1 MTSLVYHNKIFM
13 KRSFYPKPL
22 VCAMALLSLGQ
33 VLWGQNS
40 AMQQTQAF
48 SAAATKNAALLRTY
62 SWQMS
67 VQATIDGDQ
76 KPASVYQLR
85 FDINGNLVKTLM
97 TAPPP
102 PPSGLGKRIRAKKL
116 QEFKEWGDELADLV
130 KKYMAPSA
138 GTMLDF
144 YSKST
149 YQTDP
154 SGLIKVSGT
163 AFLQPGDNVSFL
175 IDPTTNSPKQ
185 FTFSTTLESDAVTGM
200 VTYAM
205 TADGLRYAAQIQI
218 TCPAKKVTSVIQNYG
233 YVKQQ

>member
-1 MTSLVYHNKIFM
+1 M
-13 KRSFYPKPL
+13 KRSFYVKPL
-22 VCAMALLSLGQ
+22 VCAIALLSLGL
-33 VLWGQNS
+33 VLKGQNN

-48 SAAATKNAALLRTY
+48 SAAAAKNAALLHKY

-67 VQATIDGDQ
+67 VQTTIDGDQ
-76 KPASVYQLR
+76 KPAAVYQMR
-85 FDINGNLVKTLM
+85 FDLNGNLVKTLM
-97 TAPPP
+97 TAPPA
-102 PPSGLGKRIRAKKL
+102 PPSGLGKRIKEKKI

-149 YQTDP
+149 SQTDP
-154 SGLIKVSGT
+154 SGMIKVSGT
-163 AFLQPGDNVSFL
+163 AFLQPGDNVYFL

-185 FTFSTTLESDAVTGM
+185 FTFSTTLESDAVTGV
-200 VTYAM
+200 VTYGM
-205 TADGLRYAAQIQI
+205 TADGLRYAAQTQV
-218 TCPAKKVTSVIQNYG
+218 TCTAKKVTAVVQNYS